1 MIINP
6 TVFAQSSR
14 VSLSLPALNPGAHF
28 SSLLINVLCGIFFFP
43 QNRALLYAFKT
54 YSGRY
59 PFCSIIF
66 LMESWNSPAVSWL
79 AEAAFPVIFTFF
91 LKPNLSVKISN
102 QPVLALNSPALEPS
116 PSFCFK
122 FSYNNFAFSQIVLVC
137 RYAFLRASQVAQW

>member
-1 MIINP
+1 M
-6 TVFAQSSR
+6 
-14 VSLSLPALNPGAHF
+14 
-28 SSLLINVLCGIFFFP
+28 
-43 QNRALLYAFKT
+43 
-54 YSGRY
+54 
-59 PFCSIIF
+59 IF
-66 LMESWNSPAVSWL
+66 LMVFENLSAAFQL